1 MKETPISWHSPAELS
16 IVYLIHSL
24 GDETN
29 FSKSNARRV
38 AFKIRMSLPL
48 QLLSK
53 GNPLDNGISS
63 TPTKQFKRHIINAIF
78 GISLTE
84 LQFDAS
90 AGFHT
95 YFNDWYEEQCD
106 VVGGHASIAT
116 HREVLD
122 VIAQLQKDDP
132 DRLAILQKLAL
143 SRGLT
148 AQDKIVRVTVDLA
161 ARLWLSISIG
171 CIEQSL
177 IPGNVV
183 KWDRDKLSDTLRS
196 TLWPNP
202 QLDDNIKLP
211 RAFTAANL
219 ERMGG
224 LNVVWTSN
232 LADHLS
238 LKDDDTKV
246 MPFHQASFLELHRD
260 SKL

>member
-1 MKETPISWHSPAELS
+1 
-16 IVYLIHSL
+16 
-24 GDETN
+24 
-29 FSKSNARRV
+29 
-38 AFKIRMSLPL
+38 MSLPL
-48 QLLSK
+48 PLLCK
-53 GNPLDNGISS
+53 GSSLDNRISS
-63 TPTKQFKRHIINAIF
+63 TPTKQLRRDIINAIF
-78 GISLTE
+78 GVSLNE
-84 LQFDAS
+84 EQFDA
-90 AGFHT
+90 ATGFQT
-95 YFNDWYEEQCD
+95 YFTDWYEEQCD
-106 VVGGHASIAT
+106 IVAGHASIAT

-132 DRLAILQKLAL
+132 DRSAILQKLAL
-143 SRGLT
+143 GRGLIT
-148 AQDKIVRVTVDLA
+148 QDKTVRVTVDLA

-183 KWDRDKLSDTLRS
+183 KWDRDKLSDTLRR

-211 RAFTAANL
+211 RAFNAANL

-224 LNVVWTSN
+224 LKVVWTSN

-246 MPFHQASFLELHRD
+246 MLFHQASFLELHRD
-260 SKL
+260 SKLYYRWFQLNSRPC